1 MYRSF
6 VGFGQLTNKFEIAM
20 NRHIINQKGL
30 GGVRILPHEQAFN
43 KGVDWFTELFL
54 FYGFIFGLTF
64 Y

>member
-1 MYRSF
+1 M
-6 VGFGQLTNKFEIAM
+6 TNKFEIEM

-30 GGVRILPHEQAFN
+30 GGVRTLPHEQAFN